1 MNNDMNTGVT
11 STNKA
16 SANAGLDINAA
27 RDAHAAAQISKE
39 FLSFRLGQEEYGI
52 EILKVQEISSFQT
65 PTKIANTPG
74 FILGVVNLRGAIVP
88 IIDLRIKFGMA
99 SPAYDGSTVTIVL
112 NLGARVIGVVVDS
125 VSDVI
130 SLLPE
135 QLRPIPEFN
144 SVIPTDHLMA
154 IATIDQRMLTLV
166 DIERLMSAEDM
177 GLVTNH

>member
-1 MNNDMNTGVT
+1 MQNNPVTQTSNPANT
-11 STNKA
+11 A
-16 SANAGLDINAA
+16 AAAGLGSSM
-27 RDAHAAAQISKE
+27 DAHAVAQISRE

-65 PTKIANTPG
+65 PTKIANTPT

-88 IIDLRIKFGMA
+88 IIDLRIKFGMP

-166 DIERLMSAEDM
+166 DIERLMGAEDM
-177 GLVTNH
+177 GLMTSH